1 MTNKMIKSR
10 QDFLLNLLD
19 LPNIKSSI
27 SSLSG
32 GQLRRVSFAVSLLNE
47 PKILMLDEPTVG
59 MDPILRK
66 KIWDHLELISI
77 QNQTTIIITT
87 HCNNI
92 LILKI

>member
-66 KIWDHLELISI
+66 KIWDYLELVSI
-77 QNQTTIIITT
+77 QNKTTIIITT

-92 LILKI
+92 LIL

>member
-1 MTNKMIKSR
+1 MTNKMIKCR

-66 KIWDHLELISI
+66 KIWDYLELVSI
-77 QNQTTIIITT
+77 QNKTTIIITT

-92 LILKI
+92 LIL

>member
-1 MTNKMIKSR
+1 MIKSR
-10 QDFLLNLLD
+10 QDFLLKLLD
-19 LPNIKSSI
+19 LPNIDSSI

-66 KIWDHLELISI
+66 KIWDYLELISI
-77 QNQTTIIITT
+77 ENKTTIIITT
-87 HCNNI
+87 HCNLYI
-92 LILKI
+92 SFLLI

>member
-87 HCNNI
+87 HCNDI

>member
-66 KIWDHLELISI
+66 KIWDYLELVSI
-77 QNQTTIIITT
+77 QNKTTIIITT

-92 LILKI
+92 LFF